1 MFLPTGSG
9 EAPLQKVEPGGSFF
23 SGTSVAEGNHLSL
36 VYGLISSRASLE
48 PSSKFCM
55 HHSFVSASPQLWCL
69 FQDFGLFRNNLKR
82 RR

>member
-36 VYGLISSRASLE
+36 VCGQISSRASLGK
-48 PSSKFCM
+48 SIVGF
-55 HHSFVSASPQLWCL
+55 
-69 FQDFGLFRNNLKR
+69 
-82 RR
+82 